1 VLDNVAQ
8 VAYSPATLYIG
19 GYRVRIF
26 GFSRSSA
33 ILLAIVA
40 ISAAGLVACSGDDDD
55 DTQPT
60 SPAATATEEAA
71 SPPADLATA
80 PPTGASSATPTLA
93 PGVLIDGYIG
103 TATMEE
109 DGTLSLA
116 LRAARPDGTAVTGFF
131 EYPPDHANYQEILDH
146 VGPIEPG
153 ETVDVLPFD

>member
-1 VLDNVAQ
+1 
-8 VAYSPATLYIG
+8 
-19 GYRVRIF
+19 VRIF
-26 GFSRSSA
+26 VFFRSSA
-33 ILLAIVA
+33 VLLAIVA
-40 ISAAGLVACSGDDDD
+40 ISAASLVACSGDDDD

-60 SPAATATEEAA
+60 SPAATATATEEAA

-80 PPTGASSATPTLA
+80 SPTGASSATPTLA

-116 LRAARPDGTAVTGFF
+116 LRAARPDGTVVTGFL
-131 EYPPDHANYQEILDH
+131 EYPPDHASYQDILDH

-153 ETVDVLPFD
+153 ETVDVLPFE